1 MHFQMVYLLG
11 LLQNLNKVCLLKL
24 FFFYDPAN
32 VGHPVNLSYNSI
44 HEELSRTRTRLI
56 DLFIGAEM
64 GAESGFISQTNQFA
78 TIDHVKPI
86 SFQLLITWFWNY

>member
-1 MHFQMVYLLG
+1 MHFQMICLLG

-44 HEELSRTRTRLI
+44 HEELAELALNKRLI

-64 GAESGFISQTNQFA
+64 GAESGFISQTNQSPS
-78 TIDHVKPI
+78 IDHVI
-86 SFQLLITWFWNY
+86 